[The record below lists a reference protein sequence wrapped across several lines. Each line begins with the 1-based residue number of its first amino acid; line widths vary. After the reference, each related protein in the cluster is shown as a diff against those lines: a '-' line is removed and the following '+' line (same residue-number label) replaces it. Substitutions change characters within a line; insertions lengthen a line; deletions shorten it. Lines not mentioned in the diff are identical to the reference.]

1 MTPPDRQRESLSGRT
16 LRASSWRLTTV
27 AIQAVLQL
35 AVLAVLSRLVPPEE
49 FGVLGIAMI
58 FIAFGAMLQDLG
70 VSGALI
76 QRPRLTREHVRSAF
90 FLSLLMGAGFA
101 GALWLSASLAAE
113 LFRTPAVAPLLQL
126 LSVSFLF
133 SSAGFVSSAQLWRRM
148 EAKKAGIAEVLG
160 YLVGYGIV
168 GIGGAL
174 LGYGV
179 WALGWAVVVQSLVR
193 SAAFIAW
200 EPHDLLPVPQAQ
212 AVRELLGFGVGLSL
226 IRLLNFA
233 ALKGDY
239 VIVGRWLGIHSLGL
253 YERAYRLMDIFSTHF
268 AGVIERVLFPA
279 LSEIQDDLPALRR
292 AFGAAL
298 GLVVFVYA
306 PLGAVLCAV
315 APLLVSTLFGEAWTG
330 AATPL
335 RIMSLAL
342 VFRAGYKICDS
353 LIRAKGAV
361 YRSAFRSLIY
371 AGAVVAGAWL
381 GRHWGIS
388 GVALGVSAAI
398 LLKYLMVSHL
408 CLRLLALPWSA
419 YVRMHGPGVL
429 AGGVAGAV
437 AWGAATLASLV
448 DAPAAAALGFV
459 LLGSGLAGLLI
470 LCAFRLHWLDEDLRQ
485 AFRAVAHHLP
495 WGGHLLVSLVGARIP
510 ARREEP

>member
-1 MTPPDRQRESLSGRT
+1 MPPPERQRESLSGRT
-16 LRASSWRLTTV
+16 LRASGWRLTTV

-35 AVLAVLSRLVPPEE
+35 AVLSVLSRLVPPEE

-76 QRPRLTREHVRSAF
+76 QRPRLNRQHVRSAF

-101 GALWLSASLAAE
+101 AALWLSAPLAAE
-113 LFRTPAVAPLLQL
+113 LFRTPAVEPLLRL

-148 EAKKAGIAEVLG
+148 EAKKAGIAEVLA
-160 YLVGYGIV
+160 YLVGYGVV

-174 LGYGV
+174 LGRGI

-193 SAAFIAW
+193 SATFIAW
-200 EPHDLLPVPQAQ
+200 EPRDLLPVPQWQ
-212 AVRELLGFGVGLSL
+212 AVRELLGFGLGLSL
-226 IRLLNFA
+226 VRLLNFA

-239 VIVGRWLGIHSLGL
+239 VVVGRWLGTHSLGL
-253 YERAYRLMDIFSTHF
+253 YERAYRLMDIFSSHF
-268 AGVIERVLFPA
+268 AGVIERILFPA
-279 LSEIQDDLPALRR
+279 LSEIQHDLPGLRR

-298 GLVVFVYA
+298 GLVTLVYA

-315 APLLVSTLFGEAWTG
+315 APLLISTLFGAAWTG

-335 RIMSLAL
+335 RIMALAL

-361 YRSAFRSLIY
+361 YRSAYRSLIY
-371 AGAVVAGAWL
+371 AAAVVAGAWL
-381 GRHWGIS
+381 GKHWGIS

-398 LLKYLMVSHL
+398 LLKYLMVSQL
-408 CLRLLALPWSA
+408 CLRLLTLPWSS
-419 YVRMHGPGVL
+419 YVRMHVPGAL

-437 AWGAATLASLV
+437 SWGAARLALH
-448 DAPAAAALGFV
+448 AGAQGAAALVFV
-459 LLGSGLAGLLI
+459 LLLSGLAALLI
-470 LCAFRLHWLDEDLRQ
+470 LWTFRLGWLDEDLRN
-485 AFRAVAHHLP
+485 AFRSVARHLP
-495 WGGHLLVSLVGARIP
+495 WGGGFLVSLVRGNDP
-510 ARREEP
+510 ARR